1 MVRCYSIALLFLIL
15 PVAMTAQEKKFTAG
29 GFMRGGLYLSTGDYE
44 HDINAAF
51 ADAAVTLT
59 ATDNLNYKGFADL
72 RVRMGR
78 QFGDNVSDISV
89 REAWGMY
96 YNGFMS
102 ISLGKKIVKWG
113 RTDLFAPLS
122 RFNPTDYIYRSPDF
136 EDRDMGNLLGEL
148 TLNAG
153 SRFRLSVVAT
163 PFWNPSLLMTT
174 PLELPQNITLE
185 MPAGLDPADGL
196 HSYGFRG
203 DFMLGGFDAGIQFFH
218 GPDLNPGL
226 ALTGAD
232 YTNPMNPIISIT
244 GVPYIIN
251 HAGLDFETVVS
262 PVVLRGA
269 LAWSDPIE
277 DKEGN
282 EEVPFSQVEWV
293 AGLDWT
299 PGAVRITAEY
309 SGKKILDFYPSPYDP
324 IIGTEPDMAAL
335 AELFNTPGFNPVEFT
350 RMQTE
355 AFGRLYNNQMHEYYH
370 SAGLRFEAELLYG
383 RLIPS
388 MTVLYNFTSRDLL
401 LMPVV
406 EFKPADGVTLSAGL
420 EHYSGAKGGLYDIID
435 DFMKAAFFSIKIE
448 F

>member
-1 MVRCYSIALLFLIL
+1 MR
-15 PVAMTAQEKKFTAG
+15 AQEKTFTPG
-29 GFMRGGLYLSTGDYE
+29 GFVRGGLYLSTDDYE

-51 ADAAVTLT
+51 ADAALTLT
-59 ATDNLNYKGFADL
+59 ATDNLSYKGFADL

-78 QFGDNVSDISV
+78 QYGKIVSDFFV

-102 ISLGKKIVKWG
+102 LSLGKKIVKWG
-113 RTDLFAPLS
+113 RTDLFTPLS
-122 RFNPTDYIYRSPDF
+122 RFSPTDYIYRSPDF

-153 SRFRLSVVAT
+153 SLFRLSVVAT
-163 PFWNPSLLMTT
+163 PFWNPSLLMTA
-174 PLELPQNITLE
+174 PLELPQNIILE
-185 MPAGLDPADGL
+185 MPGGLDQADGL

-203 DFMLGGFDAGIQFFH
+203 DLMLGGFDAGIQFFH
-218 GPDLNPGL
+218 GPDLTPGL

-232 YTNPMNPIISIT
+232 YTNPMSPAISIT

-251 HAGLDFETVVS
+251 HAGLDFETVIA
-262 PVVLRGA
+262 PFVVRGC
-269 LAWSDPIE
+269 LAWSDPVE
-277 DKEGN
+277 EKEGN

-293 AGLDWT
+293 AGIDWT

-309 SGKKILDFYPSPYDP
+309 SGKKVLDFYPSPYDP
-324 IIGTEPDMAAL
+324 IIGTEPDLAAL
-335 AELFNTPGFNPVEFT
+335 AELFNTPGFDPFEFT

-370 SAGLRFEAELLYG
+370 SAGFRFEAELLYG

-388 MTVLYNFTSRDLL
+388 MTALYNFTSRDLL

-406 EFKPADGVTLSAGL
+406 EFRPADGVTLSAGL

>member
-1 MVRCYSIALLFLIL
+1 MVRSFSIVFLFLLVPLI
-15 PVAMTAQEKKFTAG
+15 MTAQEKTFTPG
-29 GFMRGGLYLSTGDYE
+29 GFVRGGLYLSTGDYE

-51 ADAAVTLT
+51 ADATLTLT
-59 ATDNLNYKGFADL
+59 AADNMSYKGFADL

-78 QFGDNVSDISV
+78 QYGDIVSDYHV

-102 ISLGKKIVKWG
+102 LSLGKKIVKWG
-113 RTDLFAPLS
+113 RTDLFTPLS
-122 RFNPTDYIYRSPDF
+122 RFSPTDFIYRSPDF

-153 SRFRLSVVAT
+153 PWFRLSVVAT
-163 PFWNPSLLMTT
+163 PLWNPSLLMTT
-174 PLELPQNITLE
+174 PLELPENITLE
-185 MPAGLDPADGL
+185 MPQGLDRADGL
-196 HSYGFRG
+196 HSFGFRG

-218 GPDLNPGL
+218 GPDLTPGL

-232 YTNPMNPIISIT
+232 YSDPMNPAISIM

-251 HAGLDFETVVS
+251 HAGLDFETVIA
-262 PVVLRGA
+262 PFVVRGT
-269 LAWSDPIE
+269 LAWSNPVE

-293 AGLDWT
+293 AGIDWT

-309 SGKKILDFYPSPYDP
+309 SGKKVLDFYPSPYDP
-324 IIGTEPDMAAL
+324 IIGTEPDLAAL
-335 AELFNTPGFNPVEFT
+335 AELFNTPGFDPFEFT

-370 SAGLRFEAELLYG
+370 WAGLRFEAELLYG
-383 RLIPS
+383 RFIPS
-388 MTVLYNFTSRDLL
+388 VTAIYNFTSRDLL
-401 LMPVV
+401 IMPVV
-406 EFKPADGVTLSAGL
+406 EFRPADGLTLSAGL
-420 EHYSGAKGGLYDIID
+420 EHYSGPEGGLYDIID
-435 DFMKAAFFSIKIE
+435 DFMKAAFLSLKIE